1 MNSLILSF
9 VLFSIIP
16 FTVPDFAM
24 RGPKEAKSIDEI
36 MEVAKKED
44 LAGGLRTVS
53 LVSKIEYENA
63 NSDQK
68 TLVVWYN
75 PYSGRAACH
84 AYLYEFDPNKKVWV
98 QKMAQRFDETANL
111 SIEFGSDV
119 KFRDQNG
126 TVIKTY
132 PEK

>member
-1 MNSLILSF
+1 MNSVIVSF
-9 VLFSIIP
+9 VLFSVMP
-16 FTVPDFAM
+16 FTLTDFNM
-24 RGPKEAKSIDEI
+24 RGPKEAKSVEEI

-44 LAGGLRTVS
+44 LAGGLRS
-53 LVSKIEYENA
+53 ESHVSKIEYENA

-84 AYLYEFDPNKKVWV
+84 AYLYEFDSTKRVWV

-126 TVIKTY
+126 KVIKTY